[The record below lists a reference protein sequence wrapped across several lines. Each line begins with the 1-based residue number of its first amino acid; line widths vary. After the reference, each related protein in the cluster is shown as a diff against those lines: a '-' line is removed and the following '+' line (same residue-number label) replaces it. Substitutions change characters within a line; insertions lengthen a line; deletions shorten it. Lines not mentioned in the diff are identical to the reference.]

1 MNVEEKAEMLRKM
14 SDEKLYE
21 YYITARNALEEY
33 GHDDYKSLHH
43 KLANIMWRIYDK
55 LLQHDDLHAAFNSA
69 KIKDDV
75 EYNDIAIAA
84 TESDDIIRGIDQ
96 QIKRNAKSR

>member
-33 GHDDYKSLHH
+33 GHDNENILKSYLVCSWENSFRNFQCH
-43 KLANIMWRIYDK
+43 KIIDRKAHNEIIK
-55 LLQHDDLHAAFNSA
+55 L
-69 KIKDDV
+69 IKDK
-75 EYNDIAIAA
+75 E
-84 TESDDIIRGIDQ
+84 
-96 QIKRNAKSR
+96 K

>member
-33 GHDDYKSLHH
+33 D
-43 KLANIMWRIYDK
+43 
-55 LLQHDDLHAAFNSA
+55 
-69 KIKDDV
+69 
-75 EYNDIAIAA
+75 
-84 TESDDIIRGIDQ
+84 
-96 QIKRNAKSR
+96 